1 MPPGCSRRSHAPSA
15 WVGTAPGFLG
25 LTTLEL
31 SAARLPPAWSE
42 MGSMKYPLGT
52 DDLGR
57 DLLARLGNAQPTAAT
72 VALVV
77 AWTVA
82 EDGCL
87 RECGY
92 SSAFERNNP
101 LNSTMPGYN
110 AIGTIDGDG
119 VKNYPTYEDGMQATI
134 ATISLGYYTEIVAG
148 LRANDPERAFHG
160 LINSPWAGSRYG
172 GGTSFGQDW
181 RGR

>member
-1 MPPGCSRRSHAPSA
+1 MHRYAIPLLCA
-15 WVGTAPGFLG
+15 V
-25 LTTLEL
+25 
-31 SAARLPPAWSE
+31 AATFAALWATPPAAPIVADAVPVVPPAPADERERWA
-42 MGSMKYPLGT
+42 L
-52 DDLGR
+52 
-57 DLLARLGNAQPTAAT
+57 DLLARLGNAEPSATT
-72 VALVV
+72 VAFVV
-77 AWTVA
+77 AWTRA
-82 EDGCL
+82 EDACL

-119 VKNYPTYEDGMQATI
+119 VKNYPTYEDGMQATL

-148 LRANDPERAFHG
+148 LRANDPERALQG

-181 RGR
+181 RVK